1 MKTYVIAPDHQS
13 AYLYAQAFGIPTAT
27 TRTILI
33 SGDPRSHGYRT
44 LMGVRAGEFY
54 VVNSDNGAISREII
68 IRLRMLEQM
77 HPEDVTVEWIGF
89 GDGPHVPPPDHDDD
103 TVPEREW
110 SPWDP
115 WLRRSRRGRGR

>member
-1 MKTYVIAPDHQS
+1 MKTYVIAPDHKS

-27 TRTILI
+27 SRTILI

-77 HPEDVTVEWIGF
+77 HPESVTVEWIGF
-89 GDGPHVPPPDHDDD
+89 GDGPFVPPPDRDED
-103 TVPEREW
+103 TAPAPP
-110 SPWDP
+110 SSDWDP
-115 WLRRSRRGRGR
+115 WQRRPNRW